1 MVISLYQVNN
11 VLRVYGEQLRQTS
24 TANRAKSVNT
34 RSPDSISIS
43 AEAKRKVIVDKV
55 TSDILDR
62 IIQYGPQDNVEK
74 EVFDKLENE
83 YGARL
88 AIARNSPADL
98 IFKVVDGNGETVNSL
113 SIEDS
118 EFLRYKLE
126 EIAKDTVNKNMM

>member
-55 TSDILDR
+55 TSDILD
-62 IIQYGPQDNVEK
+62 
-74 EVFDKLENE
+74 
-83 YGARL
+83 
-88 AIARNSPADL
+88 IARNSPADL
-98 IFKVVDGNGETVNSL
+98 IFKVVDENGETVNSL

-126 EIAKDTVNKNMM
+126 KIAKNTVNKNMM